1 VKFDVVVVGGGPAG
15 LKAAKEIAERGGS
28 VVVLDEN
35 NVFGGKLLGQLHEE
49 PNEQKWWNGQ
59 KIASQLVQEAVSAGV
74 KLLGGVQVWG
84 LEPGWKIQLADTL
97 NRPLPSQTIT
107 AKVVLLATGAA
118 EKPLPIPGWT
128 IPGVMTIGAAQVLT
142 NLYKVKPGHKVF
154 ICGLDVL
161 SLSIAKALVLAGVK
175 VEGIVL
181 SEQDDLQ
188 TAFSKLFAMS
198 HFASNRIFRWGGS
211 LFQHALF
218 QSIAV
223 RLFPLKGLTIEGIP
237 LLLKQTLVSIEGK
250 DQVESVQLVS
260 RSASGKLIPGTE
272 TSVPVDAIC
281 LSGGLTPLA
290 ELAAVAG
297 CKFVRLAGLSGAVP
311 LHNAILET
319 TVDGLFVAG
328 NITGIEG
335 AKVAMAQG
343 ELAGKSIC
351 ARLGI
356 GNVGKDELDSAI
368 QTVKTTRRAAE
379 FQFNSG
385 IEEARLEL
393 GKIWNAQQEVKV

>member
-1 VKFDVVVVGGGPAG
+1 MEIDVVVIGGGPAG

-35 NVFGGKLLGQLHEE
+35 KVFGGKLLGQLHEE
-49 PNEQKWWNGQ
+49 PSEQKWWNGQ
-59 KIASQLVQEAVSAGV
+59 KIASQLVLEALSAGV
-74 KLLGGVQVWG
+74 KLMGGVQVWG
-84 LEPGWKIQLADTL
+84 LEPGWKVQIADTL
-97 NRPLPSQTIT
+97 NRSLPSQTII

-118 EKPLPIPGWT
+118 EKPLPVPGWT
-128 IPGVMTIGAAQVLT
+128 MPGVMTIGAAQVLT
-142 NLYKVKPGHKVF
+142 NLYKVKPGRKVI

-188 TAFSKLFAMS
+188 MAFSKLFAMS
-198 HFASNRIFRWGGS
+198 QFASNRIMRCGGN
-211 LFQHALF
+211 LFQHPLL

-223 RLFPLKGLTIEGIP
+223 HFFPLKGLTIEGIP

-250 DQVESVQLVS
+250 GQVESVQLVS
-260 RSASGKLIPGTE
+260 RTVSGKLIPGSE
-272 TSVPVDAIC
+272 ISVPVDAVC

-290 ELAAVAG
+290 ELAAIAG
-297 CKFVRLAGLSGAVP
+297 CKFVRLAGLSGSVP
-311 LHNAILET
+311 LHNALLET
-319 TVDGLFVAG
+319 TVGGLYVAG

-351 ARLGI
+351 AKQGI
-356 GNVGKDELDSAI
+356 GHVGKDELDSAI
-368 QTVKTTRRAAE
+368 QTVDTTRSKAE
-379 FQFNSG
+379 FQFNSK
-385 IEEARLEL
+385 IAEARLEL
-393 GKIWNAQQEVKV
+393 GKIWISEQEENV